1 MKGYVKSFMQRGLI
15 FGGFGPIILGVI
27 YLILELTVKDFSV
40 SGWEIFLGIISVYM
54 LAFVHAGASVINQIE
69 SLPIARSSL
78 IHFGILYVAYITCYL
93 VNTWIPFDWVVIAIF
108 TGIFVLAYFVVWITV
123 YLIISKTSKAFN
135 TKITKDLSAS

>member
-1 MKGYVKSFMQRGLI
+1 M
-15 FGGFGPIILGVI
+15 
-27 YLILELTVKDFSV
+27 
-40 SGWEIFLGIISVYM
+40 GIISVYM